1 MTAASHKPWR
11 RVDGGRV
18 PGDVAP
24 LAHGF
29 RHLMQ
34 PPDSHR
40 SLHRSAHDEVTMIRL
55 FDVETDAP
63 LGTITE
69 AQLEFLIDELEEES
83 STDRDYFINTATVE
97 MLEEDGADAA
107 LLTVLRDAL
116 ADRDEMEVRWA
127 SE

>member
-1 MTAASHKPWR
+1 
-11 RVDGGRV
+11 
-18 PGDVAP
+18 
-24 LAHGF
+24 
-29 RHLMQ
+29 
-34 PPDSHR
+34 
-40 SLHRSAHDEVTMIRL
+40 MIRL

-69 AQLEFLIDELEEES
+69 AQLEFLIDKLEEES
-83 STDRDYFINTATVE
+83 STDRDYYINTATVE

-116 ADRDEMEVRWA
+116 GDRDEMEVRWA

>member
-1 MTAASHKPWR
+1 
-11 RVDGGRV
+11 
-18 PGDVAP
+18 
-24 LAHGF
+24 
-29 RHLMQ
+29 
-34 PPDSHR
+34 
-40 SLHRSAHDEVTMIRL
+40 MIRL

-69 AQLEFLIDELEEES
+69 AQLEFLIEELEEES